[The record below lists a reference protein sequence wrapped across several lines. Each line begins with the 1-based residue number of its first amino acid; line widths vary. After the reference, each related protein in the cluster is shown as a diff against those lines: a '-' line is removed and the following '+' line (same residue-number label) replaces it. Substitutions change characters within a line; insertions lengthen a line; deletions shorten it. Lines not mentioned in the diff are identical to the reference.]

1 MKHKQLIE
9 EAVQAASDKIGEG
22 VKIEDCHIDQGIH
35 VHVDEAM
42 QTLAEALIE
51 NGKAIQK
58 VAELAKPAQ
67 TINQDSMGIQL
78 TGLDRPKIF
87 DVKAL
92 GAISNKGDL

>member
-1 MKHKQLIE
+1 MKHKKLIE

-22 VKIEDCHIDQGIH
+22 VKIQNVTIDNGIH

-42 QTLAEALIE
+42 QTLALALIE

-58 VAELAKPAQ
+58 VAELAKPAKTVEQ
-67 TINQDSMGIQL
+67 NSIGINL

-87 DVKAL
+87 TPEDF
-92 GAISNKGDL
+92 GAVADKE

>member
-9 EAVQAASDKIGEG
+9 EAVQAAADKIGEG
-22 VKIEDCHIDQGIH
+22 VKIEDVTIDQGIH

-42 QTLAEALIE
+42 QTLALALIE

-67 TINQDSMGIQL
+67 TINQNGYGIKL

-87 DVKAL
+87 DL
-92 GAISNKGDL
+92 EDFGAIPDKGDL